1 MMKMMKEIGKKA
13 MSPVSFMLDKAKK
26 LIWFLEIGPVKIF
39 LSLTRRHSRMSI
51 IYIFNLKQE
60 DKKVKK
66 RTFVEY
72 LMGYNDFIREF
83 ALCFL
88 ILPLVHISLTH
99 FNPMFHFYTP
109 WKHHKSFFWRFDGVL
124 KWSIGLKWVNLVYV
138 AREKSQYLLYY
149 NIMWNTHFQEQK

>member
-99 FNPMFHFYTP
+99 FNPMFNFYTP
-109 WKHHKSFFWRFDGVL
+109 
-124 KWSIGLKWVNLVYV
+124 
-138 AREKSQYLLYY
+138 
-149 NIMWNTHFQEQK
+149 